1 MNIRRK
7 APLAQNIHRPAYSGS
22 NHKLLRTLHY
32 DHVAG
37 EKIATFFSSETK
49 WINQIWKLKEQYP
62 DEVEI
67 RHVNPDGSL
76 IAHIPAEWFKVKPKK
91 KVVMTE
97 AQIAASKARLEK
109 GRLKR
114 LEMLGDDAHV
124 TEERNNEI

>member
-1 MNIRRK
+1 MN
-7 APLAQNIHRPAYSGS
+7 S
-22 NHKLLRTLHY
+22 
-32 DHVAG
+32 
-37 EKIATFFSSETK
+37 
-49 WINQIWKLKEQYP
+49 
-62 DEVEI
+62 
-67 RHVNPDGSL
+67 DGSL

-97 AQIAASKARLEK
+97 EQIAASKARLEK

>member
-1 MNIRRK
+1 M
-7 APLAQNIHRPAYSGS
+7 
-22 NHKLLRTLHY
+22 
-32 DHVAG
+32 
-37 EKIATFFSSETK
+37 IATFFSSETK

-67 RHVNPDGSL
+67 RHVNSDGSL
-76 IAHIPAEWFKVKPKK
+76 IAHKK

-97 AQIAASKARLEK
+97 EQIAASKARLEK